1 MADTP
6 LAAVNNL
13 KRTHAQ
19 EIVTALQAV
28 TALIEAQPDLWFGGL
43 PPILAQM
50 VQQADH
56 PAACHRPAARRLRH
70 RSRAPR
76 LN

>member
-6 LAAVNNL
+6 LETVNGL
-13 KRTHAQ
+13 KRNHAQ
-19 EIVTALQAV
+19 EIVDALQALN
-28 TALIEAQPDLWFGGL
+28 TLIEAQPALWFGGL

-56 PAACHRPAARRLRH
+56 YVTRLRADFDLA
-70 RSRAPR
+70 SAS
-76 LN
+76 

>member
-6 LAAVNNL
+6 LDTVNNL
-13 KRTHAQ
+13 KRGHAQ
-19 EIVTALQAV
+19 EIVDALSAV
-28 TALIEAQPDLWFGGL
+28 TVLIESQPELWFGGL

-56 PAACHRPAARRLRH
+56 YVTRLRADFDLAV
-70 RSRAPR
+70 AP
-76 LN
+76 